1 MKQENIKVL
10 FNSTVIHRLTSC
22 DVYINPIK
30 CYRLDLRKLSLSK
43 MSNVP
48 RATALCESIAIGPL
62 TS

>member
-10 FNSTVIHRLTSC
+10 FNSTVIHRFTSC
-22 DVYINPIK
+22 DLYINPIK
-30 CYRLDLRKLSLSK
+30 CYRLDVRKPSLSK

-48 RATALCESIAIGPL
+48 RVTAIFERIAIGPV